1 MCRTVVMYTFVIFS
15 VLYQARP
22 RVMITAGTIT
32 NSSLTMIYS
41 NFTTRIMHS
50 YLISMIIG
58 RDSPIFPDQYTL
70 LKNNETSSICNYHY
84 LTTHCRRQISS
95 QHVLASRRGRGFSR
109 RHYCFTTIANP
120 VCNDVQS
127 YGLKCNMRC
136 SIKSKADYRCLS
148 P

>member
-95 QHVLASRRGRGFSR
+95 QHVLASRRGAGVLSQTLLFYHCCKFGMQR
-109 RHYCFTTIANP
+109 RAKLW
-120 VCNDVQS
+120 VEVQ
-127 YGLKCNMRC
+127 YAMF
-136 SIKSKADYRCLS
+136 D
-148 P
+148 